1 MISSLSPVLLG
12 ASLIEVNPGLT
23 FWTIVTFLIVA
34 LLLRWKAWG
43 PIMSFIQEREKAI
56 EDSIEAAKRER
67 EEAAKLL
74 DAQKALVEEAQQQAA
89 EQARR
94 NQVEME
100 RLREDMMVRGRQES
114 EELLASARRTIDEET
129 ARARAEL
136 RSEAVEIALSAA
148 ERLMKSNL
156 DEREQRRLVAEFIA
170 QLDEKRPAA

>member
-1 MISSLSPVLLG
+1 MISSPSLALWG

-43 PIMSFIQEREKAI
+43 PIMGFVKEREKAI
-56 EDSIEAAKRER
+56 EDAIESAKRER

-74 DAQKALVEEAQQQAA
+74 DEQKALVAEAQREAV

-94 NQVEME
+94 NQAEME
-100 RLREDMMVRGRQES
+100 RLREEMMIKSRRDA
-114 EELLASARRTIDEET
+114 EEFMASARRTIEEET

-136 RSEAVEIALSAA
+136 RAEAVEIALNAA
-148 ERLMKSNL
+148 ERLMKSSL
-156 DEREQRRLVAEFIA
+156 DEREQRRLVTEFIS